1 MMTVIVTGGIGS
13 GKSEFCRILADK
25 YQIPVYEAD
34 RKAKELYHKYPE
46 LLESMESALKCRLRD
61 NEGRFRTELLAEVI
75 FGNADALMTV
85 ENLLF
90 PYMKAD
96 YEDFAK
102 DREVVVFESATVLE
116 KEQFDDFGDYVIL
129 VDAPYDI
136 RLHRA
141 CRRDRK
147 EKEEIIARMSAQ
159 RLMNAFSDGSVR
171 DYPSDSRLG
180 RAASRVDRTVMNDG
194 NPQDLEAS
202 ADEAVSEILKIY
214 EKLNDK

>member
-25 YQIPVYEAD
+25 YRIPVYEAD

-96 YEDFAK
+96 YEDFVK